1 MKLHTAI
8 ISLFLIGSIFFS
20 CEKTEGPGGT
30 STIAG
35 KIWVQGYKRE
45 FNVDVPGQ
53 EYWGEEIDVY
63 LIYGN
68 DSIYSE
74 RTKTNYDGSYW
85 FQYLH
90 EGTYTV
96 YTYSDTSLSAS
107 LSGRIIKGD
116 TITISSP
123 GSTVIVPT
131 ITIRD

>member
-1 MKLHTAI
+1 MKLYTAI
-8 ISLFLIGSIFFS
+8 FCFLLLGGIMLS

-35 KIWVQGYKRE
+35 KIWVQGYSRAH
-45 FNVDVPGQ
+45 NMDIPNSA
-53 EYWGEEIDVY
+53 YWGEEVDVY

-68 DSIYSE
+68 DTIYSD

-90 EGTYTV
+90 EGSYTI
-96 YTYSDTSLSAS
+96 YAYSDTSLSAS
-107 LSGRIIKGD
+107 LSGRIIKSEQVNIGSD
-116 TITISSP
+116 